1 MSMNE
6 FQGGIDMKKI
16 FDKQTKQ
23 TSTATKKH
31 TISEFEKFCIELEAK
46 SRLFKT
52 TLGMVNY
59 QAYGNN

>member
-1 MSMNE
+1 
-6 FQGGIDMKKI
+6 MKKI
-16 FDKQTKQ
+16 FDKQIKQ
-23 TSTATKKH
+23 PSTATKKH

>member
-1 MSMNE
+1 MNE
-6 FQGGIDMKKI
+6 FKGGISMKKI
-16 FDKQTKQ
+16 FDKQIKQ
-23 TSTATKKH
+23 PSTATKKH
-31 TISEFEKFCIELEAK
+31 TISEFEKFRIELEAK